1 MILKLTLTINLKYME
16 NENLQKYQ
24 EKLELIKTHFD
35 IDYLYLT
42 TFEYEREVEK
52 KILKPKIL
60 KPKIED
66 LEDEIQYLENE
77 IEDLESKIDDLE
89 AEIDKLKKQLKK

>member
-1 MILKLTLTINLKYME
+1 ME

-35 IDYLYLT
+35 IDYLYST
-42 TFEYEREVEK
+42 VFEYEREVK
-52 KILKPKIL
+52 KKVV
-60 KPKIED
+60 D
-66 LEDEIQYLENE
+66 FDNDEISNLESR
-77 IEDLESKIDDLE
+77 IEDLESEIHDLE

>member
-1 MILKLTLTINLKYME
+1 MKD
-16 NENLQKYQ
+16 ENLQKYQ

-42 TFEYEREVEK
+42 TCEYEREVEN
-52 KILKPKIL
+52 KILDLDNNEISNL
-60 KPKIED
+60 ESKIE
-66 LEDEIQYLENE
+66 YLENE
-77 IEDLESKIDDLE
+77 IEDLE

>member
-1 MILKLTLTINLKYME
+1 ME

-35 IDYLYLT
+35 IDYLYST
-42 TFEYEREVEK
+42 TFEYEREVK
-52 KILKPKIL
+52 KKAVDLDNNEISNLESR
-60 KPKIED
+60 IED
-66 LEDEIQYLENE
+66 LEDE
-77 IEDLESKIDDLE
+77 IDDLE

>member
-1 MILKLTLTINLKYME
+1 ME

-35 IDYLYLT
+35 IDYLNLT
-42 TFEYEREVEK
+42 VFEYEREVEK
-52 KILKPKIL
+52 KAVDFDNDEISNLKSG
-60 KPKIED
+60 IED
-66 LEDEIQYLENE
+66 LENE
-77 IEDLESKIDDLE
+77 IEDLE

>member
-16 NENLQKYQ
+16 KENLQKYQ

-42 TFEYEREVEK
+42 TFEYEREVK
-52 KILKPKIL
+52 KKVVDLDNNEISNLESR
-60 KPKIED
+60 IE
-66 LEDEIQYLENE
+66 YLENE
-77 IEDLESKIDDLE
+77 IEDLE